1 LQVDPRGDEEGDG
14 RVFRGGGWSS
24 NGDRRC
30 RVSNRDNNGPDIRN
44 DDLGFRLASSAP
56 REMAAMVSGGGN
68 QSNCE

>member
-1 LQVDPRGDEEGDG
+1 MQVDPRGDEEGDG

-44 DDLGFRLASSAP
+44 DDLGFRLATSVP
-56 REMAAMVSGGGN
+56 R
-68 QSNCE
+68 